1 MTIEQTVE
9 IPANRWI
16 QMPASVPEGKARV
29 LIEFPITESR
39 LETDGKEHARTAL
52 AVLRGLYEKEAAV
65 AGSFLDRKHAE
76 KEAEYKLED
85 PGL

>member
-9 IPANRWI
+9 IPADR
-16 QMPASVPEGKARV
+16 QLQFTVPEYVPLGKARV

-39 LETDGKEHARTAL
+39 SETGDKARARTAL

-65 AGSFLDRKHAE
+65 SGRFLDRKHGSIMTA
-76 KEAEYKLED
+76 
-85 PGL
+85 